1 MIAQMVE
8 QIARMNQ
15 QQRAEFV
22 EVLADKWP
30 GLANDLQSM
39 ISLQLTVDDFD
50 CKVPRVLQKYNKN
63 NW

>member
-30 GLANDLQSM
+30 GLANDLQNM
-39 ISLQLTVDDFD
+39 ISLQMIVDDYD
-50 CKVPRVLQKYNKN
+50 RTVPRVLQKYNIKN
-63 NW
+63 G

>member
-1 MIAQMVE
+1 MVEQMVE

-15 QQRAEFV
+15 QQRAKFV

-39 ISLQLTVDDFD
+39 IALQLTVDDFD
-50 CKVPRVLQKYNKN
+50 RKVPRVLQKYNKN

>member
-1 MIAQMVE
+1 MVEQMVE

-30 GLANDLQSM
+30 GLANDLQNM
-39 ISLQLTVDDFD
+39 ISLQMIVDDYD
-50 CKVPRVLQKYNKN
+50 RTVPRVLQKYNIKN
-63 NW
+63 G

>member
-1 MIAQMVE
+1 MVEQMVE

-39 ISLQLTVDDFD
+39 IALQLTVDDFD
-50 CKVPRVLQKYNKN
+50 RKVPRVLQKYNKN

>member
-1 MIAQMVE
+1 MVEQMVE

-30 GLANDLQSM
+30 GLANDLQNM
-39 ISLQLTVDDFD
+39 ISLQMTIDDYD
-50 CKVPRVLQKYNKN
+50 RTVPRVLQKYNIKN
-63 NW
+63 G

>member
-39 ISLQLTVDDFD
+39 IALQLTVDDFD
-50 CKVPRVLQKYNKN
+50 RKVPRVLQKYNKN
-63 NW
+63 NG

>member
-1 MIAQMVE
+1 MVEQMVE

-15 QQRAEFV
+15 QQRAKFV

-50 CKVPRVLQKYNKN
+50 RKVPRVLQKYNKN

>member
-1 MIAQMVE
+1 MVEQMVE

-30 GLANDLQSM
+30 GLANDLQNM
-39 ISLQLTVDDFD
+39 ISLQMIVDDYD
-50 CKVPRVLQKYNKN
+50 RTVPRVLQKYNTKN
-63 NW
+63 G

>member
-1 MIAQMVE
+1 MVEQMVE

-30 GLANDLQSM
+30 GLANDLQNM
-39 ISLQLTVDDFD
+39 ISLQMIIDDYD
-50 CKVPRVLQKYNKN
+50 RTVPRVLQKYNIKN
-63 NW
+63 G

>member
-39 ISLQLTVDDFD
+39 IALQLTVDDYD
-50 CKVPRVLQKYNKN
+50 RKVPRVLQKYNKN

>member
-50 CKVPRVLQKYNKN
+50 RKVPRVLQKYNKN

>member
-39 ISLQLTVDDFD
+39 IALQLTVDDFD
-50 CKVPRVLQKYNKN
+50 RKVPRVLQKYNKN

>member
-1 MIAQMVE
+1 MVEQMVE

-50 CKVPRVLQKYNKN
+50 RKVPRVLQKYNKN